1 MRPSTAAPS
10 RALTIAQLVMGILG
24 LLFSLG
30 GLLALI
36 IGLRTPGTPAAGSV
50 ESALLWN
57 FLLIVLVIMLLTIPA
72 VTTAIRSL
80 AGLPP
85 RQPIKF
91 RFMIATIALLLVLFL
106 IWLDR
111 PNSSNPGATWPTS
124 IINVLTIL
132 IPIWWFLELGRARL
146 AGGSAKRHWG
156 IFSFSTYFT
165 LPIILLVEV
174 IIIGFGILFAAL
186 WLIQQPEFAPFL
198 SQLGSLSG
206 FDPAEWESLL
216 PDLLPLLSRP
226 GVIAALTATATL
238 VVPLIEEMLKPL
250 GIWLL
255 HKRNLTPAE
264 GFTIGM
270 ICGAAFA
277 LLESLFS
284 ISAVTP
290 GDRLFVIT
298 GRLGT
303 GLLHIFTAG
312 LNGWALA
319 TTWRDG
325 KFLRAGVSFTLS
337 VLIHGAW
344 NLFALLLGMYMIGE
358 DFPFI
363 IDPSFLEASAWV
375 LPGIAFFL
383 LLGLI
388 GFNLHLR
395 RTAAPPPLP
404 QLPGDG
410 LG

>member
-1 MRPSTAAPS
+1 
-10 RALTIAQLVMGILG
+10 
-24 LLFSLG
+24 
-30 GLLALI
+30 
-36 IGLRTPGTPAAGSV
+36 
-50 ESALLWN
+50 LWN

-106 IWLDR
+106 LWLDP
-111 PNSSNPGATWPTS
+111 PNSSNPGAPWPTS